1 MAYEEDDK
9 KDPRSKTT
17 ASVWGIA
24 CGMMAISI
32 PIIALTDGNGTAF
45 LPMLAIAG
53 AAVSSVA
60 IWFAPRR
67 DAELSGAA
75 LHELDEMK
83 QMLLEM
89 HSHVV
94 VLEQK
99 VEDQELQLRITQSGN
114 GASNGAGSAE
124 NPSASSF

>member
-24 CGMMAISI
+24 CGMMGISI
-32 PIIALTDGNGTAF
+32 PLIALTGGSNGTGF
-45 LPMLAIAG
+45 LPMIAIAG

-114 GASNGAGSAE
+114 GAAPSE
-124 NPSASSF
+124 NPSVSSF

>member
-1 MAYEEDDK
+1 MAYDDK
-9 KDPRSKTT
+9 KDPRSISTGI
-17 ASVWGIA
+17 VWGCA
-24 CGMMAISI
+24 AGMMAISI
-32 PIIALTDGNGTAF
+32 PLIAITGGSNGIGF

-53 AAVSSVA
+53 AAVSSAA

-67 DAELSGAA
+67 DAELPNAA

-114 GASNGAGSAE
+114 GASSSE
-124 NPSASSF
+124 NLSASSF